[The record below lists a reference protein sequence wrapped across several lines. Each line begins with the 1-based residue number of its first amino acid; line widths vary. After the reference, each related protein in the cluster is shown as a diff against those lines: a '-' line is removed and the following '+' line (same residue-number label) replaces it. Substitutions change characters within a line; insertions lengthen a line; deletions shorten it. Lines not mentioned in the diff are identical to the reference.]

1 MKNFRS
7 IPYQRLIALLVDARK
22 DAQMTQQDLS
32 ARLGKPQSYV
42 SKYERG
48 ERRLDVIEFLQITLN
63 LKTDPYLLLRE
74 LEPLLTAVSSWG

>member
-7 IPYQRLIALLVDARK
+7 TPYQRLIALLVEARK

-48 ERRLDVIEFLQITLN
+48 ERRLDVIEFLQVTLN
-63 LKTDPYLLLRE
+63 LKADPYLLLRE
-74 LEPLLTAVSSWG
+74 LEPMLAAESSQE

>member
-74 LEPLLTAVSSWG
+74 LEPLLTAESSWG